1 MLAPWP
7 EYTEEWNFAK
17 EEADVETI
25 KVLVKGIRNIRSE
38 MNVPPSRKAKYF
50 IVSPDENLREL
61 FASHKD
67 IYIRD
72 ILEKND
78 FNLYG
83 DIEEQNGKF
92 CLEFGQATPEGE
104 DWNETI
110 WSDFCQK
117 P

>member
-1 MLAPWP
+1 MLRGRN
-7 EYTEEWNFAK
+7 TQEEWNFAE

-67 IYIRD
+67 IYSQLISAMRSTYRQTKPESRRMPYP
-72 ILEKND
+72 LL
-78 FNLYG
+78 FRMPLYT
-83 DIEEQNGKF
+83 F
-92 CLEFGQATPEGE
+92 R
-104 DWNETI
+104 
-110 WSDFCQK
+110 
-117 P
+117 